1 MPAAQGEVTNREV
14 RFTLRFRR
22 TITIAARP
30 VLSPFVTGR
39 AATRRAMTGS
49 SRWSGVAWLLS
60 IIQGVHGE
68 PDNEFAHDDGPG
80 ATGGNS
86 RHLRTINIKSGED
99 FGAGRLMRGLLER
112 PDGSGVPEG
121 SVPGTRRSGKESF
134 PGTRASAN
142 TSGPDF
148 IPGFGPGET
157 AGS

>member
-30 VLSPFVTGR
+30 VLSTFVTGR
-39 AATRRAMTGS
+39 GRNTPRDDGFQQVIGRRVAAFDHS
-49 SRWSGVAWLLS
+49 
-60 IIQGVHGE
+60 GVHGE
-68 PDNEFAHDDGPG
+68 PDNEFAHDDAPG
-80 ATGGNS
+80 ATGGNG

-112 PDGSGVPEG
+112 PGGSGVPEG
-121 SVPGTRRSGKESF
+121 SVPGTRRSGKDSF